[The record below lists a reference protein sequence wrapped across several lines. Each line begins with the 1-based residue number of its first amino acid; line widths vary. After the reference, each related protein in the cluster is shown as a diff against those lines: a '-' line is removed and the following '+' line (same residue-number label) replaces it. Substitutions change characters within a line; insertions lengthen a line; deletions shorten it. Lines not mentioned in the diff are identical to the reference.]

1 MSGAVVR
8 RVVLTSAAALVL
20 VCLAAGPAAAHTVTI
35 GQSKIRQHGALVRY
49 ELAVSYDELAKRV
62 DLGAGVPLGVRAVSD
77 DTARAQALRDA
88 ADAVTSFL
96 VAQVRVA
103 ADGDACRGDLDELD
117 VVRHSHHLY
126 AIATLTYR
134 CASAAARSYE
144 VVHELLFDALA
155 DAERAS
161 HANVADVELGAASGR
176 VLFQPGSRRLVTR
189 DDELVFTATAPAPPA
204 SGLAAGGA
212 GVVGVAALVAGVAV
226 SRRRR

>member
-1 MSGAVVR
+1 AVVR
-8 RVVLTSAAALVL
+8 RVVLASAAALVL

-103 ADGDACRGDLDELD
+103 ADGDACRGDLYELD

-144 VVHELLFDALA
+144 VVHELL
-155 DAERAS
+155 
-161 HANVADVELGAASGR
+161 
-176 VLFQPGSRRLVTR
+176 
-189 DDELVFTATAPAPPA
+189 
-204 SGLAAGGA
+204 
-212 GVVGVAALVAGVAV
+212 
-226 SRRRR
+226 